1 MAQLVIVGTV
11 ALDSIETPYGQFI
24 NIIGGSGVHSAMAAS
39 FFTTPALVGV
49 VGDDFPKEHLDFL
62 TKRSIDTSGIEIV
75 KGGKTFRWEGYYEH
89 DMNQAHTRN
98 TFLNVLTEF
107 NPKIPKA
114 FHDAEYLFLANLDPD
129 LQLKVLAQMKSTKFV
144 VMDSMNYWIE
154 SKRETLLKVMS
165 KVDVVLLN
173 DGEIR
178 ELMRTPN
185 IVKAARAVLETG
197 CKYVIIKKGEHGAI
211 LFHNE
216 DTFAMPSFPLDNVQD
231 PTGAGDSFAGG
242 FVGYLTKTND
252 LSYDNL
258 RKAVVVG
265 STMASF
271 NVEDFSLNRLKTLKI
286 SEINSRIA
294 EFKNL
299 FHFEEVN
306 L

>member
-1 MAQLVIVGTV
+1 
-11 ALDSIETPYGQFI
+11 
-24 NIIGGSGVHSAMAAS
+24 
-39 FFTTPALVGV
+39 
-49 VGDDFPKEHLDFL
+49 
-62 TKRSIDTSGIEIV
+62 
-75 KGGKTFRWEGYYEH
+75 
-89 DMNQAHTRN
+89 
-98 TFLNVLTEF
+98 
-107 NPKIPKA
+107 
-114 FHDAEYLFLANLDPD
+114 
-129 LQLKVLAQMKSTKFV
+129 
-144 VMDSMNYWIE
+144 MNYWIE

-271 NVEDFSLNRLKTLKI
+271 NVEDFSLNRLKMLKI

-299 FHFEEVN
+299 FHFEEVK

>member
-1 MAQLVIVGTV
+1 MSKSTKLSKLSVPV
-11 ALDSIETPYGQFI
+11 L
-24 NIIGGSGVHSAMAAS
+24 IGGSGVHSAMAAS

-62 TKRSIDTSGIEIV
+62 TKRSVDTSGIEIV

-299 FHFEEVN
+299 FHFEEVK